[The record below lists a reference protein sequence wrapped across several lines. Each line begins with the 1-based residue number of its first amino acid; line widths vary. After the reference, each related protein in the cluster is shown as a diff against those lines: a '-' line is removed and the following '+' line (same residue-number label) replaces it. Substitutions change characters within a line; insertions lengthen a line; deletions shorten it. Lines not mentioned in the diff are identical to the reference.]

1 MWITWKHEDTDFATA
16 LTFEQKVEVFY
27 EQTLG
32 WQLHIADI
40 VANGGTTFGE
50 FKRGEH
56 GYEVRNIRHAG
67 FAVLHICL
75 SYIELIGS
83 LTGATQSST
92 KTFETGLRAIPG
104 LIDSS
109 QITKTVVHRLYHGA
123 RCGLYHEGRTR
134 PGVGLGQPPDGQA
147 IATMPGTMCLVSAR
161 SGFPRS

>member
-67 FAVLHICL
+67 FAGTPYLPELHRIDWVAHWRDAVVDENVRDRPPSDTRAHRQL
-75 SYIELIGS
+75 ADYKDSRSPALPRGS
-83 LTGATQSST
+83 M
-92 KTFETGLRAIPG
+92 
-104 LIDSS
+104 
-109 QITKTVVHRLYHGA
+109 
-123 RCGLYHEGRTR
+123 R
-134 PGVGLGQPPDGQA
+134 P
-147 IATMPGTMCLVSAR
+147 VS
-161 SGFPRS
+161 